1 MRRHSTESRCA
12 PSEGRC
18 GPGAACSAMSP
29 RSPLCPGGPR
39 GGAKG
44 FVSTPLDQTTS
55 MVLPSPTVHDSH
67 IPRILSAREKAG
79 AIQEVAGGVDVRCE
93 LSLKGQGGPEK
104 AEGGGGG
111 SPGPGRPAGGTSTR
125 GRANEGVQQAGLE
138 LRPRPRRL
146 PRPQRHPEGSLSPLG
161 PVMSAWPSCSPPFRT
176 ATTCVSQSS
185 FRDGRS

>member
-1 MRRHSTESRCA
+1 MGRHSTESRCA
-12 PSEGRC
+12 PSEGRW

-55 MVLPSPTVHDSH
+55 MVLPSPTVHNSH

-79 AIQEVAGGVDVRCE
+79 AIQEVAGGVDVRRE

-138 LRPRPRRL
+138 LRPRRL

-176 ATTCVSQSS
+176 ATACASQSS

>member
-1 MRRHSTESRCA
+1 
-12 PSEGRC
+12 
-18 GPGAACSAMSP
+18 MSP

-67 IPRILSAREKAG
+67 NPRILSAREKAG

-104 AEGGGGG
+104 AEGGWQRE
-111 SPGPGRPAGGTSTR
+111 SGPRKAGRRNQHMGQSKRRRPAG
-125 GRANEGVQQAGLE
+125 
-138 LRPRPRRL
+138 
-146 PRPQRHPEGSLSPLG
+146 
-161 PVMSAWPSCSPPFRT
+161 RT
-176 ATTCVSQSS
+176 
-185 FRDGRS
+185 